1 MTKPPAAVHY
11 LLFFIDGNE
20 NVQQMCTCKLVSV
33 KHPCCMLIISQL
45 QFVATVPN
53 NTVFYISVKQAVYFH
68 SAFRRL
74 PAENKGLKQI
84 KANK

>member
-33 KHPCCMLIISQL
+33 KHPCCILIISQL
-45 QFVATVPN
+45 QFVVTVPN
-53 NTVFYISVKQAVYFH
+53 NTAGFFYISVKKQAVYFY

-74 PAENKGLKQI
+74 PAENKGLK
-84 KANK
+84 